1 MEPEAQNSFTETL
14 LEALR
19 TKGVTTEK
27 LAQLT
32 GISDRYLSALVG
44 DELEKLP
51 PAPYVHG
58 YIVRIGEALGMD
70 GEALWREYPKD
81 PGTLRRSGKRDTL
94 PMNRFTTPQIN
105 KRVLGVGILAVLVV
119 AYVVIRLPS
128 IVGMPTLTLANI
140 EDMMIVSTSTF
151 TIAGSMDP
159 ADELTINGEAV
170 YPESTGTFSRA
181 VELEPGFN
189 TFEFRVK
196 RFLGKENVLVRQV
209 FYKASATGTRIEQ
222 SNGTNEEN
230 L

>member
-1 MEPEAQNSFTETL
+1 MEPEARNTFTETL

-58 YIVRIGEALGMD
+58 YVVRIAEALGMD

-94 PMNRFTTPQIN
+94 PMNRFTTSQIN
-105 KRVLGVGILAVLVV
+105 KRVLGIGVLVV
-119 AYVVIRLPS
+119 LIVAYVIIRLPS
-128 IVGMPTLTLANI
+128 IVGMPSLELANI
-140 EDMMIVSTSTF
+140 EDMMVVSTSTF
-151 TIAGSMDP
+151 TIAGSMNP

-170 YPESTGTFSRA
+170 YPENTGTFSR
-181 VELEPGFN
+181 VVDLEPGFN

-196 RFLGKENVLVRQV
+196 RFLGKENVLVRQI
-209 FYKASATGTRIEQ
+209 FYKVSTPGTRIEQ
-222 SNGTNEEN
+222 SNGIDQEN
-230 L
+230 F